1 MARARTA
8 RVYSPPPEMAPPQ
21 APPHDYE
28 SGGGRPWMV
37 LAIMVI
43 VITTFGYVLWTLY
56 GAGAQDDAPVIAA
69 VDGGFKE
76 RYEGPPVDELATAEI
91 DQALAGKAAAPMA
104 PIAVRRAPEEPLPE
118 VAAPPKAAVKA
129 APRAPAPAPAPAP
142 RVAAGGAFVAQ
153 IAALRSEGAADAAW
167 DRLSARDPALFAGA
181 QKDIQRADL
190 GAKGAYFRVRAGYF
204 AGRDEAARF
213 CNRVKTLGQDCIVV
227 VR

>member
-8 RVYSPPPEMAPPQ
+8 RVYSPPSEMAPPQ

-69 VDGGFKE
+69 ADGGFKE
-76 RYEGPPVDELATAEI
+76 RYEGPPVDELATTEI
-91 DQALAGKAAAPMA
+91 DQALAGKATAPMA

-118 VAAPPKAAVKA
+118 VAAPPKAAAKVA
-129 APRAPAPAPAPAP
+129 RRAPAPG
-142 RVAAGGAFVAQ
+142 VAAGGAFVVQ

-181 QKDIQRADL
+181 RKDIQRADL

-213 CNRVKTLGQDCIVV
+213 CDRVKTLGQDCIVV